1 MVMMFLPN
9 VNLDRWIWI
18 DWLEWNVWT
27 WNFYL
32 SQLLLRFTPALPNA
46 PPSLLSVSL
55 GSTAASTLS
64 PLPPPSRNLVPSLR
78 QPSLTLPPPPPPLS
92 HTTNASTS
100 RLTSTSSRPRNGS
113 WLQPKPSSIYSQP
126 LPPLL
131 SPRRCRRTTP
141 WALHLKSLSFS
152 RRASIIRR
160 RRWCWQ
166 IPFFFVKR
174 CWQYLWMASSVD
186 AGAWGGPLCRRSGLH
201 DPPRRRWLWHHQI
214 AASSTLSCIQ
224 IPRQGWFLAW
234 SIRRSWLP

>member
-32 SQLLLRFTPALPNA
+32 SQLLLRFTPALSNA

-131 SPRRCRRTTP
+131 SPRRCRRATP

-166 IPFFFVKR
+166 IPFF
-174 CWQYLWMASSVD
+174 LWNGAGNIYGWHRAWTREPGVD
-186 AGAWGGPLCRRSGLH
+186 VSAVDLDSMTLPAGDDFG
-201 DPPRRRWLWHHQI
+201 I
-214 AASSTLSCIQ
+214 
-224 IPRQGWFLAW
+224 
-234 SIRRSWLP
+234 IR